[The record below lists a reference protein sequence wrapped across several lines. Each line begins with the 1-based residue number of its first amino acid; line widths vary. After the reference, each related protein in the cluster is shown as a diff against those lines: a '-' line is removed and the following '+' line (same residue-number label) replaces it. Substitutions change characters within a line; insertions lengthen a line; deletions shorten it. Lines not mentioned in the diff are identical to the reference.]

1 MYDNNQTQTSRPS
14 GPSGYYSPHAP
25 GSRPSGQGPHRAW
38 GRARPPPSG
47 RSPNEPYNP
56 FARPHAYPRAE
67 PSGHAGPGPFG
78 RTSTGRKPPPSSEF
92 EGLKAEGGV
101 WRFSVVLGLLVAVIS
116 FGGGLSVSAEELD
129 PQAEAILEDYE
140 QRIGNVAS
148 LAESE
153 DVDKIDA

>member
-1 MYDNNQTQTSRPS
+1 
-14 GPSGYYSPHAP
+14 
-25 GSRPSGQGPHRAW
+25 
-38 GRARPPPSG
+38 
-47 RSPNEPYNP
+47 
-56 FARPHAYPRAE
+56 
-67 PSGHAGPGPFG
+67 
-78 RTSTGRKPPPSSEF
+78 
-92 EGLKAEGGV
+92 
-101 WRFSVVLGLLVAVIS
+101 LVAVIS